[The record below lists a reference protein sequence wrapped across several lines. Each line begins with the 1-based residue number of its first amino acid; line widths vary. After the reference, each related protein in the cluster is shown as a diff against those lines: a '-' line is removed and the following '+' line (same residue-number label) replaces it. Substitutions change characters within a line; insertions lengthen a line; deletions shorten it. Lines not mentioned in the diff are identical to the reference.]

1 MSAPHPTAAP
11 ARLWTAE
18 ELAEHL
24 QKSERSVRELVYK
37 GAVPYQRVGRSLR
50 FKPEE
55 IEEWERLGCPRADV
69 FREMN
74 GSKRG
79 KSR

>member
-1 MSAPHPTAAP
+1 MPHAHPNAAP
-11 ARLWTAE
+11 AQLWTAE

-24 QKSERSVRELVYK
+24 QKSERSVRELVYR
-37 GAVPYQRVGRSLR
+37 GAVPFQRVGRSLR

-55 IEEWERLGCPRADV
+55 IEEWERLGCPRADI

-74 GSKRG
+74 GSKAR
-79 KSR
+79 KNR